1 MEFKDYYKILAV
13 PEDAD
18 TKAIKTAYRKLA
30 RQYHPDVSDE
40 EGAEEKFKEVTEAY
54 EVLGDTKKRAEYD
67 ELKQYGGQ
75 HGQSFRPPP
84 NWQGQSNTGG
94 FSHADAGDFSD
105 FFESIFGAQRGGG
118 GRAGGFSQSAGSGF
132 SGRGQ
137 DVEVELPIFLE
148 DTIAEESK
156 QIAYHLPNY
165 DSGGRRLDDI
175 KKTLKVKIPK
185 GVSDGERIRLKGQGS
200 PGIGSATP
208 GDLYLRI
215 RLIPHPLFDIEG
227 HSLLITVP
235 LMPWEAAMGTKITV
249 PTLQGKISLT
259 IPANS
264 QSGQRLR
271 IKGRGLATKTG
282 QGDLYA
288 VLNVVMPKEVNESSK
303 SLWESLAKS
312 NQTDPRAEWSNYQ

>member
-30 RQYHPDVSDE
+30 RQYHPDVSE
-40 EGAEEKFKEVTEAY
+40 ETDAEEKFKEVTEAY
-54 EVLGDTKKRAEYD
+54 EVLGDAKKRAEYD
-67 ELKQYGGQ
+67 ELKKYGGQ
-75 HGQSFRPPP
+75 HGQTFRPPP
-84 NWQGQSNTGG
+84 DWQGQRYSGG
-94 FSHADAGDFSD
+94 FSQAEAGDFSD

-148 DTIAEESK
+148 DTVTEESK
-156 QIAYHLPNY
+156 QISYHLPKYNNQ
-165 DSGGRRLDDI
+165 GQRLEDL

-200 PGIGSATP
+200 PGLGSASA
-208 GDLYLRI
+208 GDLYIRI
-215 RLIPHPLFDIEG
+215 RLVPHPLFDIEG
-227 HSLLITVP
+227 HNLLITVP
-235 LMPWEAAMGTKITV
+235 LMPWEAAMGTKVTV

-288 VLNVVMPKEVNESSK
+288 VLNVVMPKEINATSK
-303 SLWESLAKS
+303 PLWESLAKANPS
-312 NQTDPRAEWSNYQ
+312 NPRTEWSND